1 MPTFPQH
8 RRPWLAAGGGQ
19 DSSSSDSDSDDDAP
33 IQPKPKTKKRT
44 ADLESQH
51 KKRIADLESQ
61 QKQRI
66 ADLESQQKQR
76 IADLESQ
83 LKEAQAACAAQARP
97 AAQPKR
103 RKSRKHTLSPEKRRQ
118 KQDWGVWTSTVKR
131 ALLPASAS
139 TGGKKITVVDQLRV
153 LNRRLQELDPPYYQN
168 GKATKHWDQKGG
180 YLGAVKAVALKLYQD
195 NKQDLDFK
203 YTENPKDS
211 EETQAEKKATVARCQ
226 AQWDAIKGES
236 VEGGVG
242 GGARRRRKRKR
253 AAGGGA
259 AAATAVSSVASSS
272 LPRASRRVQVGDLAL
287 R

>member
-19 DSSSSDSDSDDDAP
+19 DLSSSDSDSDDDQP
-33 IQPKPKTKKRT
+33 IQPIKPKQKP
-44 ADLESQH
+44 

-61 QKQRI
+61 QK
-66 ADLESQQKQR
+66 KR

-83 LKEAQAACAAQARP
+83 LKKAQAQTEPKPKAQP
-97 AAQPKR
+97 AAKCKR
-103 RKSRKHTLSPEKRRQ
+103 RKPRKNTLSPEKRQ
-118 KQDWGVWTSTVKR
+118 EKQDWGVWTSTVKR

-139 TGGKKITVVDQLRV
+139 TGGKKITVVDQLK
-153 LNRRLQELDPPYYQN
+153 ELTQHLHKIDPPYYKD
-168 GKATKHWDQKGG
+168 GKATTNWDKGG

-195 NKQDLDFK
+195 KKQDLDFK
-203 YTENPKDS
+203 YTANPKDS
-211 EETQAEKKATVARCQ
+211 KEKQAEKKATVARCQ
-226 AQWDAIKGES
+226 EQWNDIKDEGS
-236 VEGGVG
+236 VEGGG

-259 AAATAVSSVASSS
+259 AAATEVSSVASSS